1 MPEATLDGRRRRG
14 HERRRALLDAT
25 LTVIGRDGLSAVSQR
40 SVAAEAGVPPSAVY
54 YYFATLD
61 DLVEAT
67 LVEVN
72 DRCIAELRAAVV
84 AADPVRAVA
93 EATVD
98 SGRRS
103 RGEALAELE
112 LWLQAARTARL
123 APELARWD
131 TELQAAAAVLSDDPI
146 VIDTLT
152 AALNGYYWQT
162 ATGDGFD
169 AARLEVILRCILRR
183 AT

>member
-14 HERRRALLDAT
+14 HERRRALLDAA
-25 LTVIGRDGLSAVSQR
+25 LTVIGREGLSAVSQR

-61 DLVEAT
+61 DLVESA

-72 DRCIAELRAAVV
+72 DRCIGELRAAV
-84 AADPVRAVA
+84 AADDPVRAVA
-93 EATVD
+93 VATAAA
-98 SGRRS
+98 GRRA

-131 TELQAAAAVLSDDPI
+131 TELEAVAAALSDDPT
-146 VIDTLT
+146 VVDALTATLT
-152 AALNGYYWQT
+152 GYYWQ
-162 ATGDGFD
+162 AAIGDGFD
-169 AARLEVILRCILRR
+169 ADRLEAILRCILR
-183 AT
+183 

>member
-1 MPEATLDGRRRRG
+1 VPDGRRRRG

-61 DLVEAT
+61 DLVDST

-84 AADPVRAVA
+84 AADPIRAVA
-93 EATVD
+93 VATVAA
-98 SGRRS
+98 GRRA

-112 LWLQAARTARL
+112 LWMQAARTARL

-131 TELQAAAAVLSDDPI
+131 TELQAVAAALCDDPT
-146 VIDTLT
+146 VADAVT
-152 AALNGYYWQT
+152 AALNGYYWQA

-169 AARLEVILRCILRR
+169 AGRLEAILRCILR
-183 AT
+183 

>member
-1 MPEATLDGRRRRG
+1 MSEVALDGRLRRG
-14 HERRRALLDAT
+14 QERRRALLDAT

-40 SVAAEAGVPPSAVY
+40 SVAAQAEVPPSAVY

-61 DLVEAT
+61 DLVDAA

-72 DRCIAELRAAVV
+72 DRCITELRAAVL

-93 EATVD
+93 EATVHA
-98 SGRRS
+98 GQRT

-112 LWLQAARTARL
+112 LWMLAARTARL

-131 TELQAAAAVLSDDPI
+131 TELQAVAAALSGDPV
-146 VIDTLT
+146 VIDALT
-152 AALNGYYWQT
+152 AALNGYYWQA

-169 AARLEVILRCILRR
+169 AGRLEAILRCILR
-183 AT
+183 